1 MQTGRPIIMAL
12 RGMVATPHALATQT
26 GLRILREGGNAV
38 EAAIAAAATIA
49 VVYPHMNSLGGD
61 NVWLIYNA
69 VTREV
74 RGLNATGRS
83 AAAATIGWYRERG
96 ITDAIPPRGFLAA
109 NTVPGCV
116 DGWAQAY
123 AYSREALGGRLPWGD
138 LLADAI
144 HYADDGFPVTRSQEE
159 CTAQN
164 LDPSDDRIRHLQ
176 RFEGFR
182 QTYLRS
188 DGGPV
193 GQGQVI
199 RQRALALILREM
211 AREGAEAFYRGS
223 LARRIAEFLQRH
235 GSPLTAEDFA
245 THTSTWVEPIRTT
258 YRGYTALSLPPNTQG
273 VAALSLLNLLETHD
287 LTLYGDGSPDYLHLM
302 VETTK
307 LAFADRDRWV
317 TDPDWLKGPLPRLLD
332 KAYARERAARISM
345 SRAQATCAPGITGGD
360 TVALAVVDGAGNAVS
375 LIQSIYFD
383 FGSGIVAGDSG
394 VLMQNRGSFFSLDPG
409 HVNALAPR
417 KRTFHTLIPAML
429 LADRRP
435 YLVYGTMGGEGQ
447 PQTQAVLVTRVV
459 DFGYD
464 IQAAIEAPRWLY
476 GRTWGLPTRALYLEG
491 RFSPGTAQE
500 LTRRGHP
507 VQVLPAWSESMGHA
521 QGICIDP
528 ETGVRF
534 GGADPRGDG
543 VAAGY

>member
-1 MQTGRPIIMAL
+1 MHTGRPVSMAL
-12 RGMVATPHALATQT
+12 RGMIATPHTLATQT
-26 GLRILREGGNAV
+26 GLRVLRQGGNAV

-61 NVWLIYNA
+61 NFWIVYDA
-69 VTREV
+69 TSRQV
-74 RGLNATGRS
+74 RGLNASGRS

-96 ITDAIPPRGFLAA
+96 VTDAIPPRGFLAA

-123 AYSREALGGRLPWGD
+123 AYSREALRGRLPWGD

-144 HYADDGFPVTRSQEE
+144 QYAEDGFPVTRSQEE

-164 LDPSDDRIRHLQ
+164 LDPSDDWIRHLQ

-182 QTYLRS
+182 KTYLRP
-188 DGGPV
+188 DGRPV
-193 GQGQVI
+193 GQGQAM
-199 RQRALALILREM
+199 RQPALAPTLRELG
-211 AREGAEAFYRGS
+211 REGADSFYRGS
-223 LARRIAEFLQRH
+223 LARRITDHLQRN

-245 THTSTWVEPIRTT
+245 AHTSTWVEPIRTT

-273 VAALSLLNLLETHD
+273 VAALSLLNLLESHD

-302 VETTK
+302 VEATK

-317 TDPDWLKGPLPRLLD
+317 TDPDCLKAPLARLLD
-332 KAYARERAARISM
+332 KTYAAERAARISM
-345 SRAQATCAPGITGGD
+345 SRAQAPCAPGITGGD

-375 LIQSIYFD
+375 FIQSIYFD
-383 FGSGIVAGDSG
+383 FGSAIVAGDTG
-394 VLMQNRGSFFSLDPG
+394 VLMQNRGCFFSLDPA

-429 LADRRP
+429 LADQRP

-447 PQTQAVLVTRVV
+447 PQTQAALVTRVV

-491 RFSPGTAQE
+491 RFPPATAEE
-500 LTRRGHP
+500 LKRRGHP
-507 VQVLPAWSESMGHA
+507 VQVLPAWSESVGHA

-543 VAAGY
+543 AAAGY

>member
-1 MQTGRPIIMAL
+1 METGRPVSMAL

-109 NTVPGCV
+109 NTVPGCL

-164 LDPSDDRIRHLQ
+164 LDPSDDWIRHLQ

-188 DGGPV
+188 DGRPV
-193 GQGQVI
+193 GQGQVM
-199 RQRALALILREM
+199 RLRALALTLREL

-223 LARRIAEFLQRH
+223 LARRIADFLHRH

-245 THTSTWVEPIRTT
+245 THTSTWVEPLRTT
-258 YRGYTALSLPPNTQG
+258 YRSYTALSLPPNTQG
-273 VAALSLLNLLETHD
+273 VAALSLLNILETHD

-302 VETTK
+302 VEATK

-383 FGSGIVAGDSG
+383 FGSAIVAGDTG
-394 VLMQNRGSFFSLDPG
+394 VLMQNRGSFFSLDPA

-417 KRTFHTLIPAML
+417 K
-429 LADRRP
+429 
-435 YLVYGTMGGEGQ
+435 
-447 PQTQAVLVTRVV
+447 
-459 DFGYD
+459 
-464 IQAAIEAPRWLY
+464 
-476 GRTWGLPTRALYLEG
+476 
-491 RFSPGTAQE
+491 
-500 LTRRGHP
+500 
-507 VQVLPAWSESMGHA
+507 
-521 QGICIDP
+521 
-528 ETGVRF
+528 
-534 GGADPRGDG
+534 
-543 VAAGY
+543 

>member
-1 MQTGRPIIMAL
+1 MHTGRPVSMAL
-12 RGMVATPHALATQT
+12 RGMIATPHTLATQT
-26 GLRILREGGNAV
+26 GLHVLRQGGNAV
-38 EAAIAAAATIA
+38 EAAVAAAATIA

-61 NVWLIYNA
+61 NFWLIYDA
-69 VTREV
+69 GSRQV
-74 RGLNATGRS
+74 RGLNASGRS
-83 AAAATIGWYRERG
+83 AAAASIGWYRERG
-96 ITDAIPPRGFLAA
+96 VTDAIPPRGFLAA

-116 DGWAQAY
+116 DGWGQAY
-123 AYSREALGGRLPWGD
+123 AYSREALQGRLPWGD

-144 HYADDGFPVTRSQEE
+144 QYAEDGFPVTRSQEE

-164 LDPSDDRIRHLQ
+164 LDPSDDWIRHLQ

-182 QTYLRS
+182 KTYLRP
-188 DGGPV
+188 DGRPV
-193 GQGQVI
+193 GQGQAM
-199 RQRALALILREM
+199 RQPALAPTLWEL
-211 AREGAEAFYRGS
+211 AREGADSFYRGS
-223 LARRIAEFLQRH
+223 LARRITDHLQRN

-273 VAALSLLNLLETHD
+273 VAALSLLNLLESHD

-302 VETTK
+302 VEATK

-317 TDPDWLKGPLPRLLD
+317 TDPDWLKAPLARLLD
-332 KAYARERAARISM
+332 KPYAAERAARISM
-345 SRAQATCAPGITGGD
+345 SRAQAACAPGIPGGD

-383 FGSGIVAGDSG
+383 FGSAIVAGDTG
-394 VLMQNRGSFFSLDPG
+394 VLMQNRGSFFSLDPA

-447 PQTQAVLVTRVV
+447 PQTQAALVTRVV

-491 RFSPGTAQE
+491 RFPPATAE
-500 LTRRGHP
+500 DLKRRGHP
-507 VQVLPAWSESMGHA
+507 VQVLPAWSESVGHA

-543 VAAGY
+543 AAAGY

>member
-1 MQTGRPIIMAL
+1 
-12 RGMVATPHALATQT
+12 MVATPHALATQT
-26 GLRILREGGNAV
+26 GVRILRQGGNAV
-38 EAAIAAAATIA
+38 EAAVAVAATIA

-61 NVWLIYNA
+61 NVWLTYDA
-69 VTREV
+69 TSRQV

-188 DGGPV
+188 DGRPV
-193 GQGQVI
+193 GQGQVM
-199 RQRALALILREM
+199 RLRALALTLREL

-223 LARRIAEFLQRH
+223 LARRIADFLQRH

-245 THTSTWVEPIRTT
+245 THTSTWVEPLRTT
-258 YRGYTALSLPPNTQG
+258 YRSYTALSLPPNTQG

-302 VETTK
+302 VEATK

-317 TDPDWLKGPLPRLLD
+317 TDPDWLKAPLSRLLD
-332 KAYARERAARISM
+332 KAYAAERAARISM
-345 SRAQATCAPGITGGD
+345 SRAQAACAPGITGGD

-383 FGSGIVAGDSG
+383 FGSAIVAGDTG
-394 VLMQNRGSFFSLDPG
+394 VLMQNRGSFFSLDPA

-447 PQTQAVLVTRVV
+447 PQTQAALVTRVV

-491 RFSPGTAQE
+491 RFSPATAQE

-507 VQVLPAWSESMGHA
+507 VQVLPAWSESVGHA

-543 VAAGY
+543 AAGGY

>member
-1 MQTGRPIIMAL
+1 MAL

-109 NTVPGCV
+109 NTVPGCL

-164 LDPSDDRIRHLQ
+164 LDPSDDWIRHLQ

-188 DGGPV
+188 DGRPV
-193 GQGQVI
+193 GQGQVM
-199 RQRALALILREM
+199 RLRALALTLREL

-223 LARRIAEFLQRH
+223 LARRIADFLHRH

-245 THTSTWVEPIRTT
+245 THTSTWVEPLRTT
-258 YRGYTALSLPPNTQG
+258 YRSYTALSLPPNTQG

-302 VETTK
+302 VEATK

-345 SRAQATCAPGITGGD
+345 SRAQATCAPGITGED

-375 LIQSIYFD
+375 LMQSIYFD

-394 VLMQNRGSFFSLDPG
+394 VLMQNRGSFFSLDPA

-447 PQTQAVLVTRVV
+447 PQTQAALVTRVV

-491 RFSPGTAQE
+491 RFSPATAQE
-500 LTRRGHP
+500 LTQRGHP
-507 VQVLPAWSESMGHA
+507 VQVLPDWSESMGHA
-521 QGICIDP
+521 QGILIDT
-528 ETGVRF
+528 ETGVR
-534 GGADPRGDG
+534 
-543 VAAGY
+543 Y